1 MPVSIPIDR
10 ASKLQIV
17 YQEKSHVTSHPIVQP
32 SGHPKGDRNAEI
44 DANSGSLD
52 VLGHPMSMV
61 KLPMLSTARPE
72 EENPDHGK
80 WDTYVM

>member
-1 MPVSIPIDR
+1 MKTYKCMQ
-10 ASKLQIV
+10 ASLLIEHQIANCISRK
-17 YQEKSHVTSHPIVQP
+17 KSCDQSSNCPTIWSSKKV
-32 SGHPKGDRNAEI
+32 
-44 DANSGSLD
+44 DANSGSLN